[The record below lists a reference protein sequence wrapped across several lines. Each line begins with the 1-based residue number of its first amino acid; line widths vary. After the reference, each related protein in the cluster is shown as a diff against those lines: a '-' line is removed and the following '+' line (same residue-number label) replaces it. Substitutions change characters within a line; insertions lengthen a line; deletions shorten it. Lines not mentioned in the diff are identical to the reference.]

1 MQWTAIVATAIGA
14 VIGVVSTLTADHV
27 RWRRDLSERDRD
39 ALRTSY
45 AQYVEALTQAR
56 DEITQTSRAPGLT
69 AEERADSVRTVIGRH
84 GVYARQHQLEL
95 TAPVKVVRLAINAA
109 NELAGYRDSVINGF
123 MREDPECVEARRAYR
138 EARYRLIDAMRF
150 SLERR
155 P

>member
-1 MQWTAIVATAIGA
+1 MQWTAIVATALGA
-14 VIGVVSTLTADHV
+14 AIGVVSTLAADRA
-27 RWRRDLSERDRD
+27 RWRRELSERDRD

-56 DEITQTSRAPGLT
+56 DEITQTSRDPTLT
-69 AEERADSVRTVIGRH
+69 AEERAENVRTVIGRH

-109 NELAGYRDSVINGF
+109 NELAAYRDSVINGST
-123 MREDPECVEARRAYR
+123 REDPACTEARRAYR
-138 EARYRLIDAMRF
+138 EARYRLMDAMR
-150 SLERR
+150 STLER